1 MKYIIVFLTFNVLGF
16 LGCYSFKSTS
26 IDAAINTFYVPL
38 MENRVDNGPA
48 TLAITFTEKLKDKVR
63 SQSRLRFQDTD
74 PDLSFI
80 GTVEAFNVTSQA
92 PTSDN
97 ISALSRLT
105 ISIKIDFENRH
116 DETKN
121 WSQSFSYF
129 QDFDGRTNLLDVQQ
143 NLINTISN
151 QIAEDIFN
159 RAFGDW

>member
-1 MKYIIVFLTFNVLGF
+1 MNKSYFIIIVVFIFF
-16 LGCYSFKSTS
+16 AGCYSFKSTS
-26 IDAAINTFYVPL
+26 IDTNINTFYVPL
-38 MENRVDNGPA
+38 MESRADNGPA
-48 TLAITFTEKLKDKVR
+48 TLAITFTEKLKDKIR

-74 PDLSFI
+74 PDLSFL
-80 GTVEAFNVTSQA
+80 GTVESFNVTSQA
-92 PTSDN
+92 PTSEN

-129 QDFDGRTNLLDVQQ
+129 QDFDGRTNLLDVQES
-143 NLINTISN
+143 LINTISN
-151 QIAEDIFN
+151 QISEDIFN